1 MNTEMI
7 RAKICARYEFVG
19 LIKKRE
25 EELYGVPFVFLF
37 LFFFFSLQ
45 LTGRTRLTSVTAAA
59 ASCCWDTRLRNRPT
73 F

>member
-37 LFFFFSLQ
+37 LFFFLFLAINWKNEAHLRDCCCCQ
-45 LTGRTRLTSVTAAA
+45 LLLGH
-59 ASCCWDTRLRNRPT
+59 
-73 F
+73 